1 MNFLSRLI
9 VLLVMSFS
17 LAVPA
22 GAAVVVSDMGVYCD
36 VVADDDKKPDDT
48 KKPGDEEEEP
58 DCD

>member
-9 VLLVMSFS
+9 MLLVISFS

-36 VVADDDKKPDDT
+36 VVAADDKKTDDT
-48 KKPGDEEEEP
+48 KKPEGEEEP